1 MNSKSPQV
9 SFVFDRR
16 KKATTSVKAS
26 VEIRITHNY
35 KQKFISTGVRLYSNQ
50 WKNGKIVNCPDIIQ
64 ISQTLDKLLVN
75 IRQIL
80 FLMMQQE
87 SVDITLIPEKLKELE
102 NKKISFIEFCK
113 QRAAVRMYGKKK
125 DTQERYT
132 RFIKLFTEYG
142 KIQRFEDINEI
153 NIIAYDEYLAKTG
166 MKPYSKWNNYHRF
179 LNSFIMDAVDAK
191 QIITNPYN
199 WVNIDRSKSSIGIGK
214 YLTPEEFKRIKETPM
229 PSKSLERVRDLFVFQ
244 TYTCLS
250 YSDLK
255 DFDSNNIKE
264 VKGMS
269 VYTGKRL
276 KTGASFTIPI
286 LPVALEALNK
296 YKGVLPIISNVRYNE
311 HLKTIARIT
320 GIDKPISTHWAR
332 HTGATLL
339 LNEGVDMR
347 IVSKICGHSS
357 SKITE
362 QVYAKLLDETVVEA
376 ISKLEAGS
384 TI

>member
-26 VEIRITHNY
+26 VEIRITYNY

-132 RFIKLFTEYG
+132 RFIRLFSEYG
-142 KIQRFEDINEI
+142 KIQKFEDINER

-179 LNSFIMDAVDAK
+179 LNSFIMDAIDAK
-191 QIITNPYN
+191 QITTNPYN

-214 YLTPEEFKRIKETPM
+214 YLSPEEFKRIKETPM
-229 PSKSLERVRDLFVFQ
+229 TSKALERIRDLFVFQ

-255 DFDSNNIKE
+255 DFDSTNIKE

-311 HLKTIARIT
+311 HLKTIARIV

-362 QVYAKLLDETVVEA
+362 QVYAKLLDETVVKA
-376 ISKLEAGS
+376 LSSI

>member
-64 ISQTLDKLLVN
+64 ISQTLGKLLVN

-132 RFIKLFTEYG
+132 RFIRLFTEYG
-142 KIQRFEDINEI
+142 KIQRFEDINER
-153 NIIAYDEYLAKTG
+153 NIIAYDEYLAKTE

-179 LNSFIMDAVDAK
+179 LNSFIMDAIDAK

-214 YLTPEEFKRIKETPM
+214 YLTPKEFKRIKETSM

-255 DFDSNNIKE
+255 DFDSTNIKE

-296 YKGVLPIISNVRYNE
+296 YNGVLPIISNVRYNE
-311 HLKTIARIT
+311 HLKTIAKIV

-347 IVSKICGHSS
+347 IVSRICGHSS
-357 SKITE
+357 TRITE

-376 ISKLEAGS
+376 ISKMEASS

>member
-80 FLMMQQE
+80 FLMIQQE

-132 RFIKLFTEYG
+132 RFIRLFTEYG
-142 KIQRFEDINEI
+142 KIQRFEDINER

-179 LNSFIMDAVDAK
+179 LNSFIMDAIDAK
-191 QIITNPYN
+191 HFTTNPYN

-214 YLTPEEFKRIKETPM
+214 YLTPEEVKRIKETPM
-229 PSKSLERVRDLFVFQ
+229 PSKSLERVRDMFVFQ

-311 HLKTIARIT
+311 HLKTIARIV

-376 ISKLEAGS
+376 ISKMRAGS